1 MSNIV
6 KTWDCIQTTTAV
18 LVAKER
24 HSFRLGPLQFKQA
37 QYKNTSLLA
46 LNKPNLQFIVGMT
59 ALKSGTDGFEIW
71 DRQTML
77 PSE

>member
-6 KTWDCIQTTTAV
+6 QTWDCVQTTTAV

-24 HSFRLGPLQFKQA
+24 NSFRLGPLQFEHS

-46 LNKPNLQFIVGMT
+46 LNHLQFIMGMT
-59 ALKSGTDGFEIW
+59 ALKSETDGFEI
-71 DRQTML
+71 
-77 PSE
+77 